1 MEQVMTAICNSIIA
15 ILTVVSQFDIMA
27 VDTQKL
33 AVLGEATAYV
43 GRAVYHLIRIT
54 EIVILNMR

>member
-1 MEQVMTAICNSIIA
+1 MEQIMTAICNSIIA
-15 ILTVVSQFDIMA
+15 ILTAISQFDIMS
-27 VDTQKL
+27 VDQNKL
-33 AVLGEATAYV
+33 AQAAEVTAYL